1 MIPYMKHGTKPEE
14 APIDLAMDDF
24 WPVCDSDRP
33 IAAMKAT
40 RSEDARSRTRSGIP
54 YAGQHPE
61 SAGTVAVK
69 TPDGTEYIA
78 NEIKI
83 DYHVNII
90 TARSGGV
97 QILMTRNDVA
107 VYLDQEHPNVYAR
120 AECSV
125 TFR

>member
-1 MIPYMKHGTKPEE
+1 MIPYMKHGAKSEE
-14 APIDLAMDDF
+14 EPIDLAMDDF
-24 WPVCDSDRP
+24 RPVGDGDRP
-33 IAAMKAT
+33 IAAMKPA
-40 RSEDARSRTRSGIP
+40 RSEDACREARPGIP

-61 SAGTVAVK
+61 SAEAVTVR
-69 TPDGTEYIA
+69 TPDGKEYIA

-97 QILMTRNDVA
+97 QILLTRNDVA